1 MIKRIFITGIQ
12 AFVPIAVTF
21 ALVVWIFTTIEKFM
35 GEFLK
40 YFIKPEYYFN
50 GLGILVGIAI
60 IFLIGI
66 LVNAWVIKKIYAL
79 ADSLVKRIP
88 LIKTVYNA
96 MKDLMAFF
104 DKGKR
109 GEKEQRAV
117 IIETAVG
124 RMVGFV
130 TRENLEGLPDDLGG
144 PNEVLVYIPFSYQIG
159 GFMVSVSKDQLTS
172 LDIPVNQAMSM
183 VVTAGMT
190 GGNK

>member
-1 MIKRIFITGIQ
+1 M
-12 AFVPIAVTF
+12 
-21 ALVVWIFTTIEKFM
+21 
-35 GEFLK
+35 
-40 YFIKPEYYFN
+40 
-50 GLGILVGIAI
+50 GIAI